1 MRKSLS
7 FLVLTLI
14 STLSFAES
22 VQSKNN
28 LFKCVDSTEL
38 SLNSECLSQTIENN
52 VKLKDFQA
60 DFQAQIGDLGGNAM
74 ATMKFYPEL
83 MEIHIIAHD
92 DEASSGALAKLDT
105 EQNKATY
112 Y

>member
-1 MRKSLS
+1 MRKSVL
-7 FLVLTLI
+7 FLV
-14 STLSFAES
+14 STLVSTMSFAES
-22 VQSKNN
+22 VQDKNN

-38 SLNSECLSQTIENN
+38 SLNAECLSQTIENN
-52 VKLKDFQA
+52 LKFRDFQS

-92 DEASSGALAKLDT
+92 DDATSGALAKLDS
-105 EQNKATY
+105 EHGKGLY

>member
-1 MRKSLS
+1 MRKSVL
-7 FLVLTLI
+7 FLV
-14 STLSFAES
+14 STLVSTMSFAES
-22 VQSKNN
+22 VQDKNN

-38 SLNSECLSQTIENN
+38 SLNAECLSQTIESN
-52 VKLKDFQA
+52 VKFKEFQSDFQM
-60 DFQAQIGDLGGNAM
+60 QIGDLGGNAM

-105 EQNKATY
+105 EQSKDAY